1 MKNNILMLAVVGLI
15 IWSHGAQAQTVYH
28 VERDVGSGTVSGFI
42 ETDGMTG
49 SLSMGNIVSWSFDLF
64 DGTDT
69 MSISSA
75 SPYSGLQGTAWSYL
89 SATSTEL
96 SFDFDGALL
105 DTDVEGITFHGQD
118 DPLTQTYSVDYNL
131 LGNDLG
137 KLEQLVHQFGAGE
150 EHRTEQDRM
159 GVVVIGTVDGTAPVS
174 YDYQQIDYPGAPDT
188 RVFGI
193 NDGGDVVGNGTIV
206 PDRFPFVYAS
216 RKGTFTNVAPLDG
229 YSRTVVLGINDPGV
243 MVGSV
248 TNLDETTRS
257 GFIRD
262 EEGNFTVFSHLDAV
276 SSTIPRGVNNK
287 GLVTGFRDDLNATT
301 VGFIYDPKSGT
312 FTNLNPTSF
321 LTFAQGINSKGEVV
335 GSSNFTVA
343 NDPCAGLGNPF
354 RRYGWLRATDGT
366 VTYFEVN
373 GSHTSARG
381 INDEGSIVGFFRDLD
396 DGKFKGFKV
405 ELDGSPCQSLT
416 IAAGDVL
423 EFPGAE
429 ATFLGGIT
437 NAGDIVGSY
446 EDASN
451 THGFIATPQ

>member
-1 MKNNILMLAVVGLI
+1 MKNNVHMLAVVGLLF
-15 IWSHGAQAQTVYH
+15 WSLGTQAQTVYH
-28 VERDVGSGTVSGFI
+28 VDRVVGSGTVSGFI
-42 ETDGMTG
+42 ETDGTTG

-64 DGTDT
+64 DGSDT

-75 SPYSGLQGTAWSYL
+75 SPWSGLQGTAWSYL

-96 SFDFDGALL
+96 SFDFDGTLA
-105 DTDVEGITFHGQD
+105 DTSVEGITFHGQD

-131 LGNDLG
+131 LGNFLG
-137 KLEQLVHQFGAGE
+137 KVEQLVHQFGEDGGHFTAE
-150 EHRTEQDRM
+150 SRT
-159 GVVVIGTVDGTAPVS
+159 GVVVIGSTDEVTV
-174 YDYQQIDYPGAPDT
+174 YDYQFLDHPGTPNT
-188 RVFGI
+188 QVFGI
-193 NDGGDVVGNGTIV
+193 NERGDVVGNGISGEV
-206 PDRFPFVYAS
+206 FPFVYS
-216 RKGTFTNVAPLDG
+216 STQDTLTDVAPLAG
-229 YSRTVVLGINDPGV
+229 YSGTAVLGINDPGV

-248 TNLDETTRS
+248 TSLDETTRS

-262 EEGNFTVFSHLDAV
+262 QEGNFTVFSHPDAI
-276 SSTIPRGVNNK
+276 SSTNPRGVNNK
-287 GLVTGFRDDLNATT
+287 GLVTGFRDDLNVLR

-321 LTFAQGINSKGEVV
+321 NTIAQGINSKGEVV
-335 GSSNFTVA
+335 GSSNFIVE

-354 RRYGWLRATDGT
+354 LRYGWLRATDGT

-381 INDEGSIVGFFRDLD
+381 INDEGSIVGFFLDLD

-416 IAAGDVL
+416 IAGGDVL

-429 ATFLGGIT
+429 ATFLGGIR

-446 EDASN
+446 NDASN
-451 THGFIATPQ
+451 SHGFIATPQ